1 MVEAVEAQEAA
12 AQEEVFKPQKLRSDI
27 MAEKSFWQKHKKAI
41 IGLIIILVIALFFIS
56 MFNNFVVL
64 DQDING
70 KWSEVENQYQRQYDL
85 IPNLVTLVKSYTT
98 YEGELLQN
106 LTDLRTRWSSA
117 KTQLERDTTGQQIT
131 FGLEKL
137 IAVAEN
143 YPDLKAQ
150 SQYTNLKDELTG
162 AQNRISTARGRY
174 IQSIQGF
181 NTAVRTFP
189 GNVFSGIFGFKER
202 TYYTAQEDALNTPVV
217 NL

>member
-1 MVEAVEAQEAA
+1 MVQ
-12 AQEEVFKPQKLRSDI
+12 QTL
-27 MAEKSFWQKHKKAI
+27 WQRKKKTI
-41 IGLIIILVIALFFIS
+41 VGLIIIAIIAVLFIG
-56 MFNNFVVL
+56 MFNNFVSL

-106 LTDLRTRWSSA
+106 LTDLRTRWVSA

-162 AQNRISTARGRY
+162 AQNRISTARTRY
-174 IQSIQGF
+174 IQSIQNF

-189 GNVFSGIFGFKER
+189 GNVFSSLFGFKER
-202 TYYTAQEDALNTPVV
+202 TYYTAEESALKTPVV

>member
-1 MVEAVEAQEAA
+1 
-12 AQEEVFKPQKLRSDI
+12 
-27 MAEKSFWQKHKKAI
+27 MAKQGIWQNHKKAV
-41 IGLIIILVIALFFIS
+41 IGLIVIVIIILAFVG
-56 MFNNFVVL
+56 MFNNFVAF

-70 KWSEVENQYQRQYDL
+70 KWSEIENQYQRQYDL
-85 IPNLVTLVKSYTT
+85 IPNLVTLVKSYTS

-106 LTDLRTRWSSA
+106 LTELRTKWASS

-143 YPDLKAQ
+143 YPNLKATE
-150 SQYTNLKDELTG
+150 QYTNLKDELAG
-162 AQNRISTARGRY
+162 AQNRISTARTRY
-174 IQSIQGF
+174 VQSIQNF

-189 GNVFSGIFGFKER
+189 GNVFSGLFGFKEK
-202 TYYTAQEDALNTPVV
+202 TYYQAEQGALKTPVV

>member
-1 MVEAVEAQEAA
+1 MVQ
-12 AQEEVFKPQKLRSDI
+12 QSLWQRKK
-27 MAEKSFWQKHKKAI
+27 KSI
-41 IGLIIILVIALFFIS
+41 IGLVVVVIIIIAFVG
-56 MFNNFVVL
+56 MFNGFVSL

-85 IPNLVTLVKSYTT
+85 IPNLVTLVKSYTS

-106 LTDLRTRWSSA
+106 LTNLRTKWASST
-117 KTQLERDTTGQQIT
+117 TQIERDTTGQQIT

-162 AQNRISTARGRY
+162 AQNRISTARTRY
-174 IQSIQGF
+174 IQSIQNF
-181 NTAVRTFP
+181 NTAIKTFP
-189 GNVFSGIFGFKER
+189 GNMFSGIFGFKER
-202 TYYTAQEDALNTPVV
+202 TYYTAQEGAISTPVV

>member
-1 MVEAVEAQEAA
+1 
-12 AQEEVFKPQKLRSDI
+12 
-27 MAEKSFWQKHKKAI
+27 MAEKSLWQRRKKSI
-41 IGLIIILVIALFFIS
+41 IGLAVIVIIILFFVG

-98 YEGELLQN
+98 YEGGLLQN
-106 LTDLRTRWSSA
+106 LTDLRTKWASS

-162 AQNRISTARGRY
+162 AQNRISTARTRY
-174 IQSIQGF
+174 IQSIQNL
-181 NTAVRTFP
+181 NTAVRLFP

-202 TYYTAQEDALNTPVV
+202 TYYTAEQGALKTPVV